1 MKYIAAYLGKLFF
14 GIRVTKLYIWN
25 VGNTAGQRGMYSFF
39 EKLNI
44 FFRNMVQSPFFSKM
58 HIRRMQQTYEE

>member
-1 MKYIAAYLGKLFF
+1 MVKVKYLRMDFYEIAAYLEKLFF
-14 GIRVTKLYIWN
+14 GIRVTKLYLWN

-44 FFRNMVQSPFFSKM
+44 FFQKHGSEPIFF
-58 HIRRMQQTYEE
+58 